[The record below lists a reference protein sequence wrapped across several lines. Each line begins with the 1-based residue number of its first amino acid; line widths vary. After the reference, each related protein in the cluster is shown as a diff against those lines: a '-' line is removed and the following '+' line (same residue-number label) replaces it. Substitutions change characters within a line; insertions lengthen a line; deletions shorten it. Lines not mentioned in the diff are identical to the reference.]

1 MKKTTLFRKYIGDPG
16 ALLIPGVADP
26 LTAKIAERAGFQAV
40 FLSGY
45 AASAVRLG
53 APDVGL
59 LTLTEMVDCAARI
72 ADAVDIPVFADGDN
86 GHGNAT
92 NVIRCM
98 QQFEKAGVAAIF
110 FEDQVTPKR
119 CGHMSGKQVI
129 PREEMTAK
137 IRAAVDA
144 RVDQDLVI
152 MARTDA
158 LSVNGIDDAID
169 RMHAYLEAGADMS
182 FVESP
187 GSIEEMTRITSSIP
201 APNMANMVEGGK
213 SPILPLA
220 KLAEIGF
227 KVVAYPTLALYA
239 MAKSAQS
246 VLESLHATGTS
257 AGLETSLLDFAEF
270 NALTGLDEV
279 RAKESRLY
287 DVGQTPA
294 SAPGTPARQ

>member
-1 MKKTTLFRKYIGDPG
+1 MKKTSLFRKYIQDPG
-16 ALLIPGVADP
+16 AFLIPGVADP
-26 LTAKIAERAGFQAV
+26 LTAKIAERAGFKAV

-72 ADAVDIPVFADGDN
+72 ADAVDVPVFADGDN

-92 NVIRCM
+92 NVIRAM
-98 QQFEKAGVAAIF
+98 KQFEKAGVAAIF
-110 FEDQVTPKR
+110 FEDQVSPKR

-129 PREEMTAK
+129 PKAEMVTK

-144 RVDQDLVI
+144 RVDRDLVI

-169 RMHAYLEAGADMS
+169 RMHAYIEAGADMS

-187 GSIEEMTRITSSIP
+187 GSEAEMRRITMELP
-201 APNMANMVEGGK
+201 VPNMANMVEGGK
-213 SPILPLA
+213 SPILPLHV
-220 KLAEIGF
+220 LEEIGF

-239 MAKSAQS
+239 MAKAMQSA
-246 VLESLHATGTS
+246 LEHLQQTGS
-257 AGLETSLLDFAEF
+257 SEGLDANILLFEQF
-270 NALTGLDEV
+270 NKLTGLDKI
-279 RAKESRLY
+279 RAKEMELY
-287 DVGQTPA
+287 RGL
-294 SAPGTPARQ
+294 S

>member
-1 MKKTTLFRKYIGDPG
+1 MKKTTLFRKYIGDAG
-16 ALLIPGVADP
+16 AVLIPGVADP
-26 LTAKIAERAGFQAV
+26 LTARIAERAGFKAV

-92 NVIRCM
+92 NVIRSM
-98 QQFEKAGVAAIF
+98 KQFEKAGVAAIF

-129 PREEMTAK
+129 PKEEMTAK

-144 RVDQDLVI
+144 RVDPDLVI

-158 LSVNGIDDAID
+158 LSVNGIDDAIE
-169 RMHAYLEAGADMS
+169 RMHSYIEAGADMS

-187 GSIEEMTRITSSIP
+187 GSIEEMKRITSSIP
-201 APNMANMVEGGK
+201 APNMANMVQGGK

-220 KLAEIGF
+220 TLAEIGF
-227 KVVAYPTLALYA
+227 KVVAYPVLALYA
-239 MAKSAQS
+239 MAKAAQF
-246 VLESLHATGTS
+246 VLERLQANGTS
-257 AGLETSLLDFAEF
+257 EGLEASMLDFAEF
-270 NALTGLDEV
+270 NVLTGLEEV
-279 RAKESRLY
+279 RAKESELY
-287 DVGQTPA
+287 GGVP
-294 SAPGTPARQ
+294 